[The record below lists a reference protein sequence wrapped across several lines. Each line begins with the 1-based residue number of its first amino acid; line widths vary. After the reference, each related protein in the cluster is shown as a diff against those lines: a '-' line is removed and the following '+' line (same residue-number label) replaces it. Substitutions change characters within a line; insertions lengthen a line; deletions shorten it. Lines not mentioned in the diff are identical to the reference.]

1 MERNG
6 KLNGAEIRIYQSVW
20 RNALLVACCLIVVIV
35 GFINLRYGKS
45 HPVMGKTLDWLV
57 VVLFGGGALFITVT
71 TLHNRIRHI
80 PFLIIY
86 DDRLELYK
94 QITGSYETVNFADVQ
109 EFRLFKIN
117 SAKMIAIDYKED
129 PLIHKV
135 EESSA
140 VKQKLMEFNFRVAG
154 AIEAIPCTNL
164 TMKGEEI
171 CELLN
176 SSL

>member
-20 RNALLVACCLIVVIV
+20 RNLLLVAGCLVFAMV
-35 GFINLRYGKS
+35 GFINLTHGDNHS
-45 HPVMGKTLDWLV
+45 VMGNAISWLTV
-57 VVLFGGGALFITVT
+57 VFFGGGALFVTVT
-71 TLHNRIRHI
+71 TLYNRIRHI

-86 DDRLELYK
+86 EDRLEFYK